1 MNFGQVLTAMVTPFD
16 QNGDIDFNKIRTL
29 VNHLIANGSDGLVIA
44 GTTGESPT
52 LTNTEK
58 LDLFRFVAH
67 VANGRVP
74 IIAGTGSNNTRASI
88 ELTKQAE
95 QTGVDAIM
103 LTTPYYNKPSQ
114 EGLYQHYKA
123 VAQATSLPVILY
135 NIPGRSA
142 VGMAPETIIR
152 LSETSN
158 IVSVKE
164 ASGNLDA
171 MTDIISKT
179 PDDFTLYSGDD
190 NLTLPVLAI
199 GGNGIISVSAH
210 IIGNDIQEMVQS
222 FKNGDIQRAAA
233 IHQDILPTMK
243 ALFAQPSPS
252 PVKAALNLM
261 AIYVGDVRLPMMP
274 LSSDEQQQL
283 KQMLPQD
290 QVKRHSA
297 EHLSPLNNKEQRLN
311 ARASVATPL

>member
-16 QNGDIDFNKIRTL
+16 QNGTIDFDATRTL
-29 VNHLIANGSDGLVIA
+29 VNYLIANGSDGLVIA

-52 LTNTEK
+52 LTDNEK
-58 LDLFRFVAH
+58 LDLFRFVAN
-67 VANGRVP
+67 VVSGRVP
-74 IIAGTGSNNTRASI
+74 VIAGTGSNNTLGSI

-123 VAQATSLPVILY
+123 IAGATSLPVMLY

-142 VGMAPETIIR
+142 VGIAPETIIR
-152 LSETSN
+152 LAEVDN

-164 ASGNLDA
+164 ASGSLDA
-171 MTDIISKT
+171 MTSIISRT

-190 NLTLPVLAI
+190 DLTLPVLSI

-210 IIGNDIQEMVQS
+210 ILGNDIQEMVQS
-222 FKNGDIQRAAA
+222 FQNGDVKRAAA
-233 IHQDILPTMK
+233 IHQQILPVMK
-243 ALFAQPSPS
+243 AMFAQPSPA
-252 PVKAALNLM
+252 PVKGALNM
-261 AIYVGDVRLPMMP
+261 TGVYVGDVRLPMIP
-274 LSSDEQQQL
+274 LSGEEKQQL
-283 KQMLPQD
+283 RQMLPPSK
-290 QVKRHSA
+290 VTEA
-297 EHLSPLNNKEQRLN
+297 G
-311 ARASVATPL
+311 

>member
-1 MNFGQVLTAMVTPFD
+1 MNFGQVITAMVTPFD
-16 QNGDIDFNKIRTL
+16 QNGDIDFDATRTL
-29 VNHLIANGSDGLVIA
+29 VNYLIANGSDGLVVA

-58 LDLFRFVAH
+58 LELFRCVTQ

-74 IIAGTGSNNTRASI
+74 VIAGTGSNNTRASI

-95 QTGVDAIM
+95 QTGVDAVM

-123 VAQATSLPVILY
+123 VAEATSLPVMLY

-142 VGMAPETIIR
+142 VGIAPETIIR
-152 LSETSN
+152 LSEISN

-171 MTDIISKT
+171 ITDIISNT

-190 NLTLPVLAI
+190 DLTLPVLSI

-210 IIGNDIQEMVQS
+210 VIGNDMQEMVQS
-222 FKNGDIQRAAA
+222 FMHGDIKRAGA
-233 IHQDILPTMK
+233 IHQQILPVMK
-243 ALFAQPSPS
+243 AMFAQPSPS
-252 PVKAALNLM
+252 PVKAALNM
-261 AIYVGDVRLPMMP
+261 MGISVGDVRLPMVP
-274 LSSDEQQQL
+274 LSSEEKQQL
-283 KQMLPQD
+283 QQLLP
-290 QVKRHSA
+290 HHNITEA
-297 EHLSPLNNKEQRLN
+297 G
-311 ARASVATPL
+311 